1 MSSDNRYSI
10 ESSLEEI
17 APWLP
22 RTIFLA
28 ARGRKESL
36 HLSGES
42 FLQVFVQ
49 FCQELLCGQ
58 KGLSAPDQQRQVLG
72 HES

>member
-1 MSSDNRYSI
+1 MSSDNRYFI
-10 ESSLEEI
+10 TSSLEEI
-17 APWLP
+17 ATWLP
-22 RTIFLA
+22 LTRFQA
-28 ARGRKESL
+28 ARWPKESL

-49 FCQELLCGQ
+49 FGQELLCGQ

-72 HES
+72 HEP